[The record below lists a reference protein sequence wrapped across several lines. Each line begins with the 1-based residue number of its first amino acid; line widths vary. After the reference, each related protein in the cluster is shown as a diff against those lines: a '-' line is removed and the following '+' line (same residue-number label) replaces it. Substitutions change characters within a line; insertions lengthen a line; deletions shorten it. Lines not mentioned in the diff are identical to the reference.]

1 MPRAHDAPPSR
12 PSHMQNPAGPSQNR
26 NRRQIQQ
33 QPYENRRSQSRPR
46 ATSRNPSRGQGDSQ
60 WIRSTSKGRSSEMRD
75 PTPGQNRHIVQGL
88 QKNKP
93 KHEQYQFSRRNRSI
107 SANQSR
113 GRSRSRGYEPSEYQQ
128 DPGMIYKDS
137 VHTKKS
143 NYSDTYQVRSVS
155 NRGQSGS
162 IGILEMNI
170 DDEYEDADYFVR

>member
-1 MPRAHDAPPSR
+1 
-12 PSHMQNPAGPSQNR
+12 
-26 NRRQIQQ
+26 
-33 QPYENRRSQSRPR
+33 
-46 ATSRNPSRGQGDSQ
+46 
-60 WIRSTSKGRSSEMRD
+60 MRD

-143 NYSDTYQVRSVS
+143 NYSDAYQVRSVS